1 MKYYK
6 IINSDR
12 QVIDAL
18 ISEEISY
25 VRFQQR
31 NKLLVNCAKDEAQGF
46 LSYDLLNVYRTE
58 DMIKF
63 PSNCNYQYDEVTLKE
78 ITEDD
83 YNILRKAIDESKPIE
98 PEPEP
103 IPEPEPEP
111 SPEPDEPEID
121 DNTLELVKT
130 SKVSEM
136 SKACNKVIT
145 NGFDVV
151 LSDGQSHHFSLTLDD
166 QANLSTLS
174 ADMITGSKTLPY
186 HADGEECQFFSVE
199 DMTKIITTAKEFKT
213 YHITYFNSLKLYI
226 LSLDDINII
235 GNIKYGD
242 EIPNENKSEVLL
254 TLEQQLNDNL
264 TSSDGD
270 TGEEN

>member
-6 IINSDR
+6 IVNSDR
-12 QVIDAL
+12 QIVDVLID
-18 ISEEISY
+18 EEISY

-63 PSNCNYQYDEVTLKE
+63 PSSCNYQYEEVTLKE

-83 YNILRKAIDESKPIE
+83 YNILRKALDESKPIE
-98 PEPEP
+98 PEPDP
-103 IPEPEPEP
+103 TPEPEEP
-111 SPEPDEPEID
+111 NPDEPEVD

-151 LSDGQSHHFSLTLDD
+151 LSDNKSHHFSLTLDD

-174 ADMITGSKTLPY
+174 ADMITGSTTLPY

-199 DMTKIITTAKEFKT
+199 DMTKIIATAKEYKT

-254 TLEQQLNDNL
+254 TLEQQLNSNS

-270 TGEEN
+270 TGEKN

>member
-12 QVIDAL
+12 QIVDVLID
-18 ISEEISY
+18 EEISY

-46 LSYDLLNVYRTE
+46 LSYDLLNLYRTE

-63 PSNCNYQYDEVTLKE
+63 PSNCNYQYEEVTLKE

-83 YNILRKAIDESKPIE
+83 YNILRKALDESKPIE
-98 PEPEP
+98 PEPT
-103 IPEPEPEP
+103 PEPEPEP
-111 SPEPDEPEID
+111 NPEPDEPEVD

-151 LSDGQSHHFSLTLDD
+151 LSDGKSHHFSLTLDD

-174 ADMITGSKTLPY
+174 ADMMVGSKTLPY

-226 LSLDDINII
+226 LSLDDINVI

-254 TLEQQLNDNL
+254 TLEQQSNNNS
-264 TSSDGD
+264 TNSDGD
-270 TGEEN
+270 TSEKN

>member
-18 ISEEISY
+18 IDEEISY
-25 VRFQQR
+25 VKFQQR

-63 PSNCNYQYDEVTLKE
+63 PSNCNYQYEEVTLKE

-83 YNILRKAIDESKPIE
+83 YNILRKALDESKPIE

-103 IPEPEPEP
+103 TPEPEPEP
-111 SPEPDEPEID
+111 DEPEVD

-130 SKVSEM
+130 SKVSKM

-145 NGFDVV
+145 NGFDAV
-151 LSDGQSHHFSLTLDD
+151 LSDGKSHHFSLTLDD

-213 YHITYFNSLKLYI
+213 YQITYFNSLKLYI
-226 LSLDDINII
+226 LSLDDINVID
-235 GNIKYGD
+235 NIKYCD
-242 EIPNENKSEVLL
+242 KIPNEHKSEVLL
-254 TLEQQLNDNL
+254 MLEQQLNDNS

>member
-18 ISEEISY
+18 ISKEISY
-25 VRFQQR
+25 VKFQQR

-83 YNILRKAIDESKPIE
+83 YNILRKALDDSKPIE

-103 IPEPEPEP
+103 TPEPEPEP
-111 SPEPDEPEID
+111 NPEPDEPEVD

-136 SKACNKVIT
+136 SKTCNKVIT

-174 ADMITGSKTLPY
+174 ADMMVGSKTLPY

-226 LSLDDINII
+226 LSLDDINVI
-235 GNIKYGD
+235 GNIEYGD

-254 TLEQQLNDNL
+254 MLEQQLNDNS